1 MTENEAKGCILNDT
15 FLEGSSGVDS
25 HWSCGSGDINW
36 ELRAMWKNC
45 LKKKIKSKKQLVAL
59 PRQTLGNKGDLVAL
73 KHDCSSEQRKIGMLS
88 M

>member
-1 MTENEAKGCILNDT
+1 
-15 FLEGSSGVDS
+15 
-25 HWSCGSGDINW
+25 
-36 ELRAMWKNC
+36 MWKWGHKLRVEGYEEKL